1 MLTSML
7 EHLLL
12 KILETVI
19 SFLSISVSLNYERD
33 RETQGRGGGG
43 GGGRGEGE
51 GIPLVW
57 RSEDSFKNFVLFF

>member
-1 MLTSML
+1 MQPNSIYDELMNIWKFIR
-7 EHLLL
+7 ERGERC
-12 KILETVI
+12 ET
-19 SFLSISVSLNYERD
+19 ERD
-33 RETQGRGGGG
+33 RETQGGGGGG